1 MSSPA
6 VRFATE
12 NHARFLG
19 ELKDLLRIPSI
30 STLPEHKDD
39 CRRAAEFLVSELK
52 RIGVENVRLID
63 TQGHPLVYA
72 DWLHAS
78 GKPTVLIYGHY
89 DVQPTDP
96 IDEWTSPPFEP
107 AERNGNIYARGAVD
121 DKGQV
126 WMQVKA
132 LEALLA
138 SNKSLPLSVRVLF
151 RRRRR
156 SGGEGRIAAVRGLE
170 WPREPQS
177 GLRARLRHRA
187 LRAGPAD
194 RSALACGG

>member
-52 RIGVENVRLID
+52 RIGMENIRLID

-96 IDEWTSPPFEP
+96 IDE
-107 AERNGNIYARGAVD
+107 
-121 DKGQV
+121 
-126 WMQVKA
+126 
-132 LEALLA
+132 
-138 SNKSLPLSVRVLF
+138 
-151 RRRRR
+151 
-156 SGGEGRIAAVRGLE
+156 
-170 WPREPQS
+170 
-177 GLRARLRHRA
+177 
-187 LRAGPAD
+187 
-194 RSALACGG
+194 